1 MAIWGVCDIVSISI
15 MQRDYT
21 TCVHSACI
29 LQRWLGNKH
38 PSLLCLLPNPLSLI
52 NHCGGEFFSGGVHST
67 TPGPEKAWWSIQN
80 LFMAAPNWMVFV
92 RGMGVYMAIW
102 LLTEFFAT
110 WFSRPNSL
118 FSFDISLATD
128 LKPQFS
134 VWKIT
139 FRTWELTAIFR
150 GSRLPFPGKIGHPRI
165 LLLIIIP
172 PVHQQ
177 KMWYPPS
184 LVKPTTM
191 SIDWG
196 RPRKK
201 RQTQVILYIIYPITS
216 SFYPH
221 SP

>member
-1 MAIWGVCDIVSISI
+1 MRHCQHIHNATGLYHHSIL
-15 MQRDYT
+15 RAFCNDGLVT
-21 TCVHSACI
+21 NI
-29 LQRWLGNKH
+29 LLSYVYYQIPY
-38 PSLLCLLPNPLSLI
+38 PS
-52 NHCGGEFFSGGVHST
+52 ST
-67 TPGPEKAWWSIQN
+67 TVEGDFSVEESIVQPLAPKKPGE
-80 LFMAAPNWMVFV
+80 
-92 RGMGVYMAIW
+92 VYKIYSWQHRIEWFLLGGWECIW

-165 LLLIIIP
+165 SLLIIIP
-172 PVHQQ
+172 PVNQQ

-184 LVKPTTM
+184 FVKPTTM

-201 RQTQVILYIIYPITS
+201 RQTQVILNIIYPITS

>member
-1 MAIWGVCDIVSISI
+1 MEESIVQLLAPKKPGEVYKIYSWQHRIEWF
-15 MQRDYT
+15 
-21 TCVHSACI
+21 
-29 LQRWLGNKH
+29 LLGGWE
-38 PSLLCLLPNPLSLI
+38 C
-52 NHCGGEFFSGGVHST
+52 
-67 TPGPEKAWWSIQN
+67 
-80 LFMAAPNWMVFV
+80 
-92 RGMGVYMAIW
+92 IW

-118 FSFDISLATD
+118 FSFWYQLGNWLETTIFGVEDYLPDLGTD
-128 LKPQFS
+128 YNFPGFQ
-134 VWKIT
+134 IT
-139 FRTWELTAIFR
+139 V
-150 GSRLPFPGKIGHPRI
+150 PFPGKIGHPRI

-172 PVHQQ
+172 PVNQQ

-184 LVKPTTM
+184 LVKPITM

-201 RQTQVILYIIYPITS
+201 RQNPITS